1 MIDSLPRHRRR
12 TVVVTDG
19 DQRAALAL
27 VRSLSASGFRC
38 VVTSSVRRSI
48 AGVSRHAA
56 REVLLPDALEAPAT
70 FVNDLAELAR
80 AESATLVVPI
90 SEPSMLAVLPE
101 RARFAP
107 AIIPFA
113 DAATFAAVSD
123 KRRLLQAA
131 EALGI
136 ATPRQVVVADADAA
150 SAFDVD
156 QIAFPCVLKPAR
168 SVGEH
173 AGQRSKLGVSYAG
186 DASELRRRLNDCHPS
201 AFPLLLQQ
209 RIVGSGTGV
218 FLLRWDGEL
227 RASFAHRRLWEKPPS
242 GGVSV
247 YCESTALDE
256 TLLEQSC
263 RLLERFD
270 WRGVAMVE
278 YKRESATGTPYLM
291 EVNGRFWG
299 SLQLAIDAGVDFP
312 SMLADA
318 ALEMP
323 ARTMGPFRVGVRSR
337 WWWGQVDHLLA
348 RIRRPDIEKW
358 LPPGTPGM
366 ASTLTQLFL
375 APLRAAGREEVFRWS
390 DPRPF
395 WYETMR
401 WFRGR

>member
-1 MIDSLPRHRRR
+1 MTRP

-19 DQRAALAL
+19 NQRAALAL
-27 VRSLSASGFRC
+27 VRSLGASGFRC
-38 VVTSSVRRSI
+38 IVTSSVARSI
-48 AGVSRHAA
+48 AGVSRHAT
-56 REVLLPDALEAPAT
+56 REVLLPDALETPAE
-70 FVNDLAELAR
+70 FVEGLADVAR
-80 AESATLVVPI
+80 AEDAALVVPI

-150 SAFDVD
+150 SALDVAR
-156 QIAFPCVLKPAR
+156 IAFPVVLKPAR

-173 AGQRSKLGVSYAG
+173 AGQRSKLGVSYAS
-186 DASELRRRLNDCHPS
+186 DASELRHRLDDCHPS

-218 FLLRWDGEL
+218 FLLLWNGEL

-256 TLLEQSC
+256 TLLEQS
-263 RLLERFD
+263 RKLLERFD

-278 YKRESATGTPYLM
+278 YKRESVTGTPYLM

-299 SLQLAIDAGVDFP
+299 SLQLAVDAGVDFP
-312 SMLADA
+312 RLLAQA
-318 ALEMP
+318 ALDISSRP
-323 ARTMGPFRVGVRSR
+323 STPYRVGVRSR

-348 RIRRPDIEKW
+348 RIRRPDLGKW

-366 ASTLTQLFL
+366 ASTLAQLFL
-375 APLRAAGREEVFRWS
+375 APWRAGEREEVFRWS

-395 WYETMR
+395 WYETTR
-401 WFRGR
+401 WLHGQ